1 TMSELTKELYYD
13 DAYLNEFQA
22 TVLSCEE
29 DKKGYALT
37 LDATAFYPEGGG
49 QPYDTGTLNEAKV
62 LEVHRRDDR
71 IIHTVDTY
79 LKPGTIVN
87 GKVDFERRFDLM
99 QQHSGEHVFSGLVH
113 KHFGYDN
120 IGFHLGEK
128 EVVLDF
134 SGPLDH
140 KDLSMIEAECNRMI
154 QKNIPVEVT
163 YPNDEELSNLDYRS
177 KKELSGRIRIV
188 SIRDCDVCACCGTH
202 VRKIGEVGYCKVLS
216 LTTKKGNARVSVLFG
231 KRATDYMARIYD
243 EVTAISALISKNP
256 LEILEGVRHL
266 QDEVLQ
272 KGLKLNALYTKHF
285 EERFE
290 KETETSLFITIEE
303 GCTMDLLR
311 NFCDR
316 MSAKAKTAAGLLK
329 KSEEDYQ
336 YVIISKSEDLRAAAK
351 SLSETFAGKGGG
363 SKEMIQGSLHGS
375 AEQIISFL
383 HRLFD

>member
-1 TMSELTKELYYD
+1 MSELTKELYYD
-13 DAYLNEFQA
+13 DAYLSEFQA

-303 GCTMDLLR
+303 G
-311 NFCDR
+311 
-316 MSAKAKTAAGLLK
+316 
-329 KSEEDYQ
+329 
-336 YVIISKSEDLRAAAK
+336 
-351 SLSETFAGKGGG
+351 
-363 SKEMIQGSLHGS
+363 
-375 AEQIISFL
+375 
-383 HRLFD
+383 

>member
-1 TMSELTKELYYD
+1 MSELTKELYYD
-13 DAYLNEFQA
+13 DAYLSEFQA

-163 YPNDEELSNLDYRS
+163 YPNDEELSVLDYRS
-177 KKELSGRIRIV
+177 KKELNGRIRIV

-311 NFCDR
+311 HFCDR
-316 MSAKAKTAAGLLK
+316 MSAKAKIAAGLLK

-375 AEQIISFL
+375 AEQIVSFL
-383 HRLFD
+383 HRLFN

>member
-1 TMSELTKELYYD
+1 MSELTKELYYD
-13 DAYLNEFQA
+13 DAYLSEFQA

-113 KHFGYDN
+113 KYFGYDN

-163 YPNDEELSNLDYRS
+163 YPNDEELSVLDYRS

-311 NFCDR
+311 HFCDR

-375 AEQIISFL
+375 AEQIVSFL

>member
-1 TMSELTKELYYD
+1 MSELTKELYYD
-13 DAYLNEFQA
+13 DAYLSEFQA

-113 KHFGYDN
+113 KYFGYDN

-163 YPNDEELSNLDYRS
+163 YPNDEELSVLDYRS
-177 KKELSGRIRIV
+177 KKELNGRIRIV

-311 NFCDR
+311 HFCDR

-375 AEQIISFL
+375 AEQIVSFL
-383 HRLFD
+383 HRLFN

>member
-1 TMSELTKELYYD
+1 MSELTKELYYD

-29 DKKGYALT
+29 DKKAYALT

-113 KHFGYDN
+113 KYFGYDN

-311 NFCDR
+311 HSCDR
-316 MSAKAKTAAGLLK
+316 MSAKAKIAAGLLK

-375 AEQIISFL
+375 AEQIVSFL

>member
-1 TMSELTKELYYD
+1 MSELTKELYYD
-13 DAYLNEFQA
+13 DAYLSEFQA

-285 EERFE
+285 EELFE

-311 NFCDR
+311 HFCDR
-316 MSAKAKTAAGLLK
+316 MSAKAKIAAGLLK

-383 HRLFD
+383 HRLFN

>member
-1 TMSELTKELYYD
+1 MSELTKELYYD
-13 DAYLNEFQA
+13 DAYLSEFQA

-163 YPNDEELSNLDYRS
+163 YPNDEELSVLDYRS

-311 NFCDR
+311 HFCDR

>member
-1 TMSELTKELYYD
+1 MSELTKELYYD

-29 DKKGYALT
+29 GKKGYALT

-134 SGPLDH
+134 SGPLEH

-163 YPNDEELSNLDYRS
+163 YPNDEELSVLDYRS
-177 KKELSGRIRIV
+177 KKELSGRIRIF

-311 NFCDR
+311 HFCDR

-383 HRLFD
+383 HRLFN

>member
-1 TMSELTKELYYD
+1 MSELTKELYYD

-79 LKPGTIVN
+79 LKPGTVVN

-163 YPNDEELSNLDYRS
+163 YPNDEELSVLDYRS

-311 NFCDR
+311 HFCDR

-329 KSEEDYQ
+329 KSEEDCQ

-383 HRLFD
+383 H

>member
-1 TMSELTKELYYD
+1 MSELTKELYYD
-13 DAYLNEFQA
+13 DAYLSEFQA

-311 NFCDR
+311 HFCDR

-375 AEQIISFL
+375 AEQIVSFL

>member
-1 TMSELTKELYYD
+1 MSELTKELYYD
-13 DAYLNEFQA
+13 DAYLSEFQA

-285 EERFE
+285 EELFE

-311 NFCDR
+311 HFCDR
-316 MSAKAKTAAGLLK
+316 MSAKAKIAAGLLK

-375 AEQIISFL
+375 AEQIVSFL
-383 HRLFD
+383 HRLFN

>member
-1 TMSELTKELYYD
+1 MSELTKELYYD

-163 YPNDEELSNLDYRS
+163 YPNDEELSVLDYRS

-311 NFCDR
+311 HFCDR
-316 MSAKAKTAAGLLK
+316 MSAKAKIAAGLLK

-375 AEQIISFL
+375 AEQIVSFL
-383 HRLFD
+383 HRLFN

>member
-1 TMSELTKELYYD
+1 MSELTKELYYD
-13 DAYLNEFQA
+13 DAYLSEFQA

-134 SGPLDH
+134 SGPLEH
-140 KDLSMIEAECNRMI
+140 KDVVFIEAECNRMI

-163 YPNDEELSNLDYRS
+163 YPNDEELSVLDYRS
-177 KKELSGRIRIV
+177 KKELNGRIRIV

-311 NFCDR
+311 HFCDR

-383 HRLFD
+383 HRLFN